1 MMHYEEIIE
10 GLGHALDEHLTRM
23 AQINKTLLLSG
34 ASPVDMPGYDNQP
47 LQSLRPYISPN
58 ETSLDW
64 QSFTRLNE
72 IQEALNE
79 TCAKIRQNVTPDV
92 RETFYAELCNLSN
105 EFINRLRRFEL
116 DLNKEENGI
125 DPLTGLRSQTALLR
139 DLERELSACAR
150 RKDYLGVALGKIDN
164 YALVDSKLNADQ
176 KKELVAFIASILR
189 QNMRLYDDGYRY
201 NETLFVLS
209 LKHTD
214 QLGAIAGIERFAR
227 MLDEVQNTLAGRKF
241 ADLIGQKVT
250 LSYSVS
256 RLEVGTNI
264 IEFLQGLKR
273 DIEENA
279 TESTSILEYEDESN
293 LAKYLRAME
302 EIPD

>member
-1 MMHYEEIIE
+1 
-10 GLGHALDEHLTRM
+10 
-23 AQINKTLLLSG
+23 
-34 ASPVDMPGYDNQP
+34 
-47 LQSLRPYISPN
+47 
-58 ETSLDW
+58 
-64 QSFTRLNE
+64 
-72 IQEALNE
+72 
-79 TCAKIRQNVTPDV
+79 
-92 RETFYAELCNLSN
+92 
-105 EFINRLRRFEL
+105 
-116 DLNKEENGI
+116 
-125 DPLTGLRSQTALLR
+125 
-139 DLERELSACAR
+139 
-150 RKDYLGVALGKIDN
+150 KDYLGVALGKIDN